1 MRGSWGLLGEFSDWN
16 SGQQSVRFPTAWQV
30 ALLGR
35 NGRWP
40 CPCPWYGPDLGKR
53 EEMLSSCCFFL
64 CSPGVLRL
72 AEPVP
77 VSSLITTGM
86 LLLHSEFQSASL

>member
-1 MRGSWGLLGEFSDWN
+1 MGGSWGLLGEFSDWN
-16 SGQQSVRFPTAWQV
+16 SGQLSVLLPTVWQV

-35 NGRWP
+35 SGRRP
-40 CPCPWYGPDLGKR
+40 CLCPWYGPDLGKR
-53 EEMLSSCCFFL
+53 EEVLSSCCFFL

-72 AEPVP
+72 AELVP
-77 VSSLITTGM
+77 VSSLMTTGM